1 MGLPGWQI
9 QNLQSRLAGWSPRKK
24 TIFQLKFAAEFLA
37 WERSVLL
44 CSVLQLTGE
53 AHPRYKGQSALLKS
67 HGLWDF
73 PGGPVVKT
81 LLCHCKGHK
90 FDPWLGNSDPTC
102 STAQLK
108 KHSNNQT
115 PKSADLNVN
124 FIKNSLTETSRIMF
138 DPISGCLSPTKLTYK
153 FTIAETYGGDF

>member
-1 MGLPGWQI
+1 MEEPGRLQSMGSHGWQI

-24 TIFQLKFAAEFLA
+24 TTFQLKFAAEFLA

-53 AHPRYKGQSALLKS
+53 AHPCYKGQSALLKS

-90 FDPWLGNSDPTC
+90 FNPWLGN
-102 STAQLK
+102 
-108 KHSNNQT
+108 
-115 PKSADLNVN
+115 
-124 FIKNSLTETSRIMF
+124 
-138 DPISGCLSPTKLTYK
+138 
-153 FTIAETYGGDF
+153 